1 MIFKVLYQKDKI
13 ETPPRRE
20 TTLSLYLEAETE
32 VDARS
37 IVQENTDYNIEYIE
51 PLQGKHLEY
60 EQQSPDFK
68 LTEFN

>member
-13 ETPPRRE
+13 ETPRRE

-37 IVQENTDYNIEYIE
+37 IIQEHTDYNVEYIE
-51 PLQGKHLEY
+51 PLQGQHLEY